1 MDAAFEKN
9 GPGDHLIKQRIWD
22 ILWSNEIQLTVMKTK
37 LTLTFAIIVM
47 SASMAFACDG
57 AKPKATKK
65 EKATTAVEKT
75 KSVQTG
81 SATADKGGVLLTGSY
96 IKQNVRRSGRFTD
109 GVSQVIVLDRDT
121 IERSGASDVRQ
132 LLTHQ
137 GIR

>member
-1 MDAAFEKN
+1 
-9 GPGDHLIKQRIWD
+9 
-22 ILWSNEIQLTVMKTK
+22 MKTK
-37 LTLTFAIIVM
+37 LTLTFVIIVV

-57 AKPKATKK
+57 AKTKATKK
-65 EKATTAVEKT
+65 ATTAEEKT
-75 KSVQTG
+75 KTVQTG
-81 SATADKGGVLLTGSY
+81 SAPADKGGVLLTGSY

-132 LLTHQ
+132 LLTHT

>member
-1 MDAAFEKN
+1 
-9 GPGDHLIKQRIWD
+9 
-22 ILWSNEIQLTVMKTK
+22 MKTK
-37 LTLTFAIIVM
+37 FTLTLAIIVM

-57 AKPKATKK
+57 DKTKATKK
-65 EKATTAVEKT
+65 ATTVEKSKT
-75 KSVQTG
+75 VQSG
-81 SATADKGGVLLTGSY
+81 SASADKGGVLLTGSY